1 MKTNP
6 TQIQQGD
13 TLFFNRTTQLP
24 AGCKKRKSRTIALG
38 EATGHH
44 HTFDEGVAVMDAPDG
59 RVFVINETNEP
70 KTLTH
75 QEHHKTVFAPG
86 VPYEFGQ
93 VREKDWFS
101 EMVRTVID

>member
-1 MKTNP
+1 MKNNP

-13 TLFFNRTTQLP
+13 TLFFNRTNKLP
-24 AGCKKRKSRTIALG
+24 PGCKRRKNRTVALG

-44 HTFDEGVAVMDAPDG
+44 HTFDEGVAIMDAPDG
-59 RVFVINETNEP
+59 RVFVVNETNEP

-75 QEHHKTVFAPG
+75 QEHDKTEFAPG